1 MSQPVW
7 SVTVHGRGFDVLRS
21 NRSYLDCMPPH
32 RAPTPDSQTGSQAS
46 TRALPMLL
54 TCLVPRLALC
64 RPLRRGGGWCS
75 DRHLARIR
83 LRPHLCSLPGAAARA
98 RTVALTVTLTVTL
111 ALAPALT
118 VTLALAPA
126 LTPAR
131 PHLHP
136 FPSSSHHHHPCP
148 SRSHA
153 PHLRSDQVP
162 PHAPGNALLSV
173 TLNGQ
178 DFVSGREEIWM
189 TRFEANYTTNNTE
202 TGETIYTPY
211 TYQVRA
217 NPNPNPNLTL
227 TLTLT
232 LALTLTLTLTPTPT
246 LILTLTLHPVHVP
259 GRGTAAVSGQ
269 RYDPPTRPA
278 EARGRPE

>member
-54 TCLVPRLALC
+54 TCLGPRLALC

-98 RTVALTVTLTVTL
+98 RTVALTVTL
-111 ALAPALT
+111 
-118 VTLALAPA
+118 ALAPA

-136 FPSSSHHHHPCP
+136 LPHQLPPFHPHHKMTLFHHQHPLSLISKPLKKYHITTFLIAVGCHRNLMMPCCRGWR
-148 SRSHA
+148 RSHGRNVVLHHSHFLNSH
-153 PHLRSDQVP
+153 PHS
-162 PHAPGNALLSV
+162 PHPQLFYLGLC
-173 TLNGQ
+173 
-178 DFVSGREEIWM
+178 
-189 TRFEANYTTNNTE
+189 RF
-202 TGETIYTPY
+202 TPHDHNH
-211 TYQVRA
+211 TF
-217 NPNPNPNLTL
+217 
-227 TLTLT
+227 
-232 LALTLTLTLTPTPT
+232 TPF
-246 LILTLTLHPVHVP
+246 ISSKCH
-259 GRGTAAVSGQ
+259 
-269 RYDPPTRPA
+269 
-278 EARGRPE
+278 